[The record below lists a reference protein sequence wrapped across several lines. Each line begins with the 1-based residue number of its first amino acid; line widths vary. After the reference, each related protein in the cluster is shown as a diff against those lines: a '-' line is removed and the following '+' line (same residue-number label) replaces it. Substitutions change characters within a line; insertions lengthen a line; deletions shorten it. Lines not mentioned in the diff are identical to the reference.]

1 MACGGGR
8 RHHGDLRAAQG
19 TYGGCRPA
27 RLSEPARL
35 HPQGGCRRR
44 HSGLVRHRR
53 LPDRPVRL
61 DGNQQLGWLREPELH
76 PDPGPPESP
85 GRRLSGDGSM
95 GAGESFRSLGLRGE
109 GAPLHYL
116 GDDIIRDNNREV
128 ICPDS
133 WAHDPEIDADLVPY
147 DAQDS
152 CDEFPFARTYES
164 GAMAD
169 NVNGDPKPY
178 VTTGDDCAQVTA
190 KQTGFTNNPDNLAA
204 DWPTITVDGTPTLS
218 EPCVRGHIPKRL
230 NSSVGGSYSSFVR
243 ARRLVDKDS
252 FWLSVTS
259 GTS

>member
-1 MACGGGR
+1 MAAADLLDYQNQLGFTLKGVAAGGIPAWSVTDAYLTGR
-8 RHHGDLRAAQG
+8 CDSTATSSSVGCVNQNFTPTLVLPKAQG
-19 TYGGCRPA
+19 GA
-27 RLSEPARL
+27 SAAMVQWAQE
-35 HPQGGCRRR
+35 
-44 HSGLVRHRR
+44 
-53 LPDRPVRL
+53 
-61 DGNQQLGWLREPELH
+61 N
-76 PDPGPPESP
+76 
-85 GRRLSGDGSM
+85 LSGHW
-95 GAGESFRSLGLRGE
+95 GLRGE

-218 EPCVRGHIPKRL
+218 EPASAVIFPRGLTVLSAVVTVVSCGH
-230 NSSVGGSYSSFVR
+230 GG
-243 ARRLVDKDS
+243 
-252 FWLSVTS
+252 
-259 GTS
+259 